1 MRWLDGITDSM
12 DMNEFM
18 GSQRLNKNN
27 ILYETLTIAGICHA
41 GITIAD
47 NLESATSIMAI
58 HCHSL
63 GSLEGDTE

>member
-1 MRWLDGITDSM
+1 MEDREAGLLQ
-12 DMNEFM
+12 FM
-18 GSQRLNKNN
+18 GSQRLNNDN
-27 ILYETLTIAGICHA
+27 ILHETLTIAGIYQA

-47 NLESATSIMAI
+47 SLESATSIMAI